1 MVVIVQSS
9 RVAMAKKQEKQK
21 FKKMIE
27 ESKQKEDVKMWRC

>member
-1 MVVIVQSS
+1 
-9 RVAMAKKQEKQK
+9 VAMAKKQEKQK